1 VAPQTTPRA
10 ADDAT
15 LWCGNAFEA
24 FALTVDDVVD
34 SHDALDD
41 VGSVAGLVG
50 RVDRATGVFADVD
63 PEGSNVEG
71 TEAPAPATPSGD
83 VTELLDDPSDVW
95 PVTDRRKTDQTGDSA
110 VPALST
116 DKRTS
121 VKGPSDGSEETAAID
136 DLFRRIERDVTSQDR
151 AGEDDAADGTHRSD
165 VHATLHRSDVHA
177 TLHRSDVHATPA
189 DIHPD
194 DTAHGD
200 AGQNDDEARNDPG
213 EADGG
218 REDDAT
224 GQVTLGEETVF
235 EWVDERTIGPRL

>member
-41 VGSVAGLVG
+41 IGSVAGLVG
-50 RVDRATGVFADVD
+50 RVDRATGAFADVD

-83 VTELLDDPSDVW
+83 VTELLDDLSDVW
-95 PVTDRRKTDQTGDSA
+95 PVTDRRETDQTGDSA
-110 VPALST
+110 VPALGT
-116 DKRTS
+116 DERTS

-151 AGEDDAADGTHRSD
+151 AGEDDAADGI
-165 VHATLHRSDVHA
+165 HRSDVHA

-189 DIHPD
+189 DVHPD

-200 AGQNDDEARNDPG
+200 AGQNDDETRNDPG

-224 GQVTLGEETVF
+224 GQVTPGEETVF